1 MRQTF
6 HPFYRDGAWDSNG
19 TGDKGNNRPQ
29 QARPEELE
37 MDHLSIAKKIRR
49 LRQRNKMTLEEM
61 AKKTGFTKS
70 YLSMIELGKKSPPIA
85 TMSKIAKAL
94 QVDIAAFFEQK
105 KPEDHISVVRKAKR
119 QTVVRNGNI
128 FGYRYDSLA
137 QTKRYK
143 KMEPFVI
150 TLPNRSI
157 ERGYFDHEGEE
168 LFYVLEGRINFL
180 YGDKKITLEE
190 GDCVYFDSGIPH
202 RGEGAGDQVA
212 RALVVICGP

>member
-1 MRQTF
+1 LRQTF
-6 HPFYRDGAWDSNG
+6 HPFCRDGACDSNG
-19 TGDKGNNRPQ
+19 TGDKGNNRPP

-70 YLSMIELGKKSPPIA
+70 YLSMIEVGKKSPPIA

-202 RGEGAGDQVA
+202 RGEGAGNQVA
-212 RALVVICGP
+212 RALVVICGL

>member
-1 MRQTF
+1 M
-6 HPFYRDGAWDSNG
+6 
-19 TGDKGNNRPQ
+19 KKVNRPVQ
-29 QARPEELE
+29 GRQDENG

-49 LRQRNKMTLEEM
+49 LRQYHKMTLEKM
-61 AKKTGFTKS
+61 AQKTGFTKS
-70 YLSMIELGKKSPPIA
+70 YLSMIERGKKSPPIA

-94 QVDIAAFFEQK
+94 QVDMGAFFEQK
-105 KPEDHISVVRKAKR
+105 KPEDHISIVRKASR
-119 QTVVRNGNI
+119 QTVVRDGNI

-168 LFYVLEGRINFL
+168 LFYVLEGRISFL
-180 YGDKKITLEE
+180 YGDKTIMLEE
-190 GDCVYFDSGIPH
+190 GDCVYFDSSIPH
-202 RGEGAGDQVA
+202 RGEGVGDQVA
-212 RALVVICGP
+212 RALVVIYNP